1 MVIDRMYELVRWY
14 LGHLTRFPRSQRY
27 GLGARLEQNL
37 YAVLEGLIEAR
48 YSTPQNRGTLLDG
61 VNRRI
66 QVVRMFTRLA
76 DEMQLLP
83 HKSHAFAARELNEIG
98 NMVGGWLQQH
108 QRRMIGN
115 D

>member
-14 LGHLTRFPRSQRY
+14 LGHLTKFPRSQRY

-48 YSTPQNRGTLLDG
+48 YCLPPDRRGLLDG

-76 DEMQLLP
+76 DEMKLLP
-83 HKSHAFAARELNEIG
+83 HKSHEFAARELNEVG
-98 NMVGGWLQQH
+98 SMVGGWLQQH
-108 QRRMIGN
+108 QRRANGN